1 MDREERVTQNLGL
14 AHACANRFRGRGIEY
29 DDLYQAACVGL
40 VQAADRFDESRGLQF
55 STYAV
60 PVILGEVRRLFREGG
75 AVKVSRGLR
84 ELSRRANAEA
94 KSFAEEAGRMPS
106 VTELAQRMDIDPE
119 TAAQALGALQA
130 PISLT
135 AEDEDGGMMDLPD
148 EPHEEELTDTLS
160 LQQVMGSLEPNDR
173 KLLYFRYFQSQTQ
186 TQTAQALGMTQVQVS
201 RREKKILNQLRSK
214 LS

>member
-75 AVKVSRGLR
+75 AVKGSRGLR

-201 RREKKILNQLRSK
+201 RREKKILSALRK
-214 LS
+214 ELG

>member
-201 RREKKILNQLRSK
+201 RREKKILSALRK
-214 LS
+214 ELG

>member
-186 TQTAQALGMTQVQVS
+186 TQTAQALGMTKVQVS
-201 RREKKILNQLRSK
+201 RREKKILSALRK
-214 LS
+214 ELG

>member
-94 KSFAEEAGRMPS
+94 KNFAEEAGRMPS

-201 RREKKILNQLRSK
+201 RREKKILSALRK
-214 LS
+214 ELG

>member
-1 MDREERVTQNLGL
+1 
-14 AHACANRFRGRGIEY
+14 
-29 DDLYQAACVGL
+29 
-40 VQAADRFDESRGLQF
+40 
-55 STYAV
+55 
-60 PVILGEVRRLFREGG
+60 
-75 AVKVSRGLR
+75 
-84 ELSRRANAEA
+84 
-94 KSFAEEAGRMPS
+94 MPS

-201 RREKKILNQLRSK
+201 RREKKILSALRK
-214 LS
+214 ELG

>member
-94 KSFAEEAGRMPS
+94 KNFAEEAGRMPS

-201 RREKKILNQLRSK
+201 RREKKILSVLRK
-214 LS
+214 ELG